1 MFPVQQD
8 RATPAGASH
17 AAFYL
22 TLDDSELLAEV
33 NHLAARERVAMSDL
47 VAALM
52 EVDRRR
58 LYLGEGCS
66 SLYSYCTQILH
77 LSEHAAYGRIQAARA
92 AAKFPAILPL
102 LLDGSI
108 SLTTVVLL
116 APHLTQDNHESLL
129 TAVRYKSKRH
139 VEQLVARMYPQPD
152 IPCCIQRL
160 SDPGNC
166 AGWTS
171 QVMGQPDVGDSN
183 RDAATSSETCNT
195 PLTVQGQTSRSALSL
210 SAVVSPLSAERYRVQ
225 MTIGREALEQLRAVQ
240 DLLRHSNPSGDVA
253 VIFERA
259 LALLHGELMRK
270 KTAATDR
277 PRRAESPQ
285 AETDAD
291 GDVPELSRP
300 DKSTHAAADGESG
313 HSKEEG
319 RASEIS
325 RHIPAAVRRE
335 VWARDQGQCAFVGRQ
350 GRCAET
356 GFLEFHHVRPYA
368 AGGEPTVENIELR
381 CRPHNAYESERYFGG
396 TEPHVARES
405 RATYEVKT
413 SELGPDRVRTSTCPG
428 PARAGDR
435 SLAP

>member
-8 RATPAGASH
+8 RATPAGASN

-47 VAALM
+47 VAALI

-102 LLDGSI
+102 LIDGSV

-116 APHLTQDNHESLL
+116 APHLTQENHESLL

-139 VEQLVARMYPQPD
+139 VEQLIARMYPQSD

-160 SDPGNC
+160 PEPGTC
-166 AGWTS
+166 AGLTS
-171 QVMGQPDVGDSN
+171 QFMGHPNVGDSN
-183 RDAATSSETCNT
+183 RDCATSSETGNT
-195 PLTVQGQTSRSALSL
+195 PLALQGQTSRSALSL

-240 DLLRHSNPSGDVA
+240 DLLRHTNPSGDVS

-259 LALLHGELMRK
+259 LALLHGELLRK

-277 PRRAESPQ
+277 PRRAELPQ
-285 AETDAD
+285 TENDAD
-291 GDVPELSRP
+291 GDVPESRP
-300 DKSTHAAADGESG
+300 DESTAAASDGSSG
-313 HSKEEG
+313 RSKEEG
-319 RASEIS
+319 NPREMS

-356 GFLEFHHVRPYA
+356 GFLEFHHVRPHA

-381 CRPHNAYESERYFGG
+381 CRPHNAYEAERYFGA
-396 TEPHVARES
+396 TEPQVAKEP
-405 RATYEVKT
+405 RARYEVST
-413 SELGPDRVRTSTCPG
+413 SQLVPDRV
-428 PARAGDR
+428 DR
-435 SLAP
+435 YLPWAWSSR